1 MDKPLIALQTF
12 DIYKIMSSY
21 LMKQSGNKSHFYCM
35 LVINVNEQSSSLIN
49 IVGTVLSAL

>member
-12 DIYKIMSSY
+12 EIYKIMSGS

-35 LVINVNEQSSSLIN
+35 MIIYVNEQSSSLIN
-49 IVGTVLSAL
+49 IVGIALSAL

>member
-12 DIYKIMSSY
+12 EIYKIMSSY

-35 LVINVNEQSSSLIN
+35 MIIYVNEQSGSLIN
-49 IVGTVLSAL
+49 IVGTALSAL